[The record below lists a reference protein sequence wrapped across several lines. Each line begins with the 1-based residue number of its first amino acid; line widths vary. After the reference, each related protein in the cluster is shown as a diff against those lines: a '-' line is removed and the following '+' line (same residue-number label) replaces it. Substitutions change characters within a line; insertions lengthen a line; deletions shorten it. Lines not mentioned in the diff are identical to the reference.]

1 MIPRYDVKEISDIWS
16 DKNKFET
23 WLKVEV
29 AASEAWHYEGIVPK
43 DDIDKIKKNATV
55 DAEKVI
61 EYINITHHDV
71 TAFIRNVNE
80 SLGHEQRWIHYGLT
94 SQDVWDTSTNLQII
108 EAISF
113 LETQVQNLKDT
124 IYKLAVTHKMT
135 PCIGRTHGIHAEPTT
150 FGLKLLV
157 WVEALNR
164 QLERMQLAKKQISVG
179 QFSGPVGTHATVPP
193 SVEQK
198 ACELLG
204 LDVAKV
210 TTQVI
215 QRDRHAFVL
224 EVIANIGS
232 SLETF
237 ATELRHLQ
245 RTEVREIQEPFAKG
259 QTGSS
264 SMPHKRNPELCERVT
279 GLARVLRGYANTGL
293 ENVALWHERDISHS
307 GAERIILPDST
318 GLLAYMLEIFTNVMK
333 DLIVFPEQMQKN
345 INHTKGLIFSSKV
358 MLILVEK
365 GLSREEAYNIVQGYS
380 AQVID
385 QEKNFRDLLD
395 SDSNITKL
403 VTKEELD
410 NIFDIQQYL
419 IHVEETFNRIK

>member
-1 MIPRYDVKEISDIWS
+1 M
-16 DKNKFET
+16 
-23 WLKVEV
+23 
-29 AASEAWHYEGIVPK
+29 
-43 DDIDKIKKNATV
+43 
-55 DAEKVI
+55 
-61 EYINITHHDV
+61 
-71 TAFIRNVNE
+71 
-80 SLGHEQRWIHYGLT
+80 
-94 SQDVWDTSTNLQII
+94 
-108 EAISF
+108 
-113 LETQVQNLKDT
+113 
-124 IYKLAVTHKMT
+124 
-135 PCIGRTHGIHAEPTT
+135 
-150 FGLKLLV
+150 

-365 GLSREEAYNIVQGYS
+365 GLSREEAYNIVQSYS

-395 SDSNITKL
+395 SDSNITNL
-403 VTKEELD
+403 VTNEELD

-419 IHVEETFNRIK
+419 IHIEETFNRIKKS